1 MFEYIY
7 SKLRAASVYKA
18 IRHSTSQDKS
28 VVPLF
33 WTEHCVECAAPL
45 CYKTCDRYRKRA
57 DGDCV
62 RIENGISP
70 IVTSDGLGA
79 ICEFRTWAKI
89 ESQLKIRMLSG
100 KHYSA
105 LYCIL
110 TALGYFFRKIAS
122 ISPFRFLQNF
132 IDCGWFSYRQKL
144 INFSLRNK
152 RPHYSLTLEG
162 IVENHDHSSAFLVDV
177 KSNSALLFRDTF
189 EAPTGISS
197 FSINVPPY
205 ESDKELY
212 FINIHPA
219 NAEDHVTVTFNSLKL
234 VPTDITKGKK
244 VKCVI
249 WDLDNTLWDGV
260 LIEGDVKPNDEL
272 IKLIKHLDSCGIVNS
287 IASKNDEKTARA
299 KLAELGIE
307 QYFVF
312 SKINWL
318 PKSVNVTTTVKQ
330 MNINA
335 NTVVFVD
342 DNPFERNEVLL
353 RAPSITCVDPS
364 EIIAFSKCSRFN
376 AIVTEDSRKR
386 RSTYRM
392 LEAMKKEEE
401 EWTGNID
408 DFLMNC
414 NIQVQIDHPS
424 DKTIPRCFELLQR
437 TNQLNSSG
445 RRLGLNEVKEIVK
458 SSSYESFVLSSSDK
472 FGDYGIVGFIIID
485 LSGNVPCVSDF
496 VISCRVANK
505 KIEPTLIN
513 YLACKYGGRL
523 FFNYKKTLRNGPM
536 FQIIRELKMEKISS
550 EGGYDVYQCKYDKDY
565 PKVVSLVEKGK

>member
-7 SKLRAASVYKA
+7 SRLRAPSIYKA
-18 IRHSTSQDKS
+18 IRKSASQDKS

-45 CYKTCDRYRKRA
+45 CYKTCERYRKRA

-62 RIENGISP
+62 RISNGISP
-70 IVTSDGLGA
+70 IVTADGLGA

-89 ESQLKIRMLSG
+89 ESQLKIRSLSG
-100 KHYSA
+100 KQYA
-105 LYCIL
+105 FLYCIL
-110 TALGYFFRKIAS
+110 TAFGYFFRKIAS
-122 ISPFRFLQNF
+122 VAPLRFLQNF
-132 IDCGWFSYRQKL
+132 VDCGWFSYRQKM
-144 INFSLRNK
+144 INFALRNK
-152 RPHYSLTLEG
+152 APQYSLTLEG
-162 IVENHDHSSAFLVDV
+162 KVENHDHPSAFLVDV
-177 KSNSALLFRDTF
+177 KSSSALLFRETF
-189 EAPTGISS
+189 EAPIGLSA
-197 FSINVPPY
+197 FSINIPPH
-205 ESDKELY
+205 ESKKELF

-219 NAEDHVTVTFNSLKL
+219 NAEDHVTVTFNNLKL

-260 LIEGDVKPNDEL
+260 LIEGEVKPNYRLIEL
-272 IKLIKHLDSCGIVNS
+272 IKQFDACGIVNS
-287 IASKNDEKTARA
+287 IASKNDEQTVRT
-299 KLAELGIE
+299 KLEELEIE

-353 RAPSITCVDPS
+353 RAPNITCVDPS
-364 EIIAFSKCSRFN
+364 EMVDFSKCGRFN
-376 AIVTEDSRKR
+376 AIVTEDSKKR
-386 RSTYRM
+386 RATYRM

-408 DFLMNC
+408 DFLINC
-414 NIQVQIDHPS
+414 NIQVQIEHPS
-424 DKTIPRCFELLQR
+424 DESIPRCFELLQR

-445 RRLGLNEVKEIVK
+445 RRLSLNEVEEIVK
-458 SSSYESFVLSSSDK
+458 SPSYESFVLSSSDK
-472 FGDYGIVGFIIID
+472 FGYYGIVGFIIID
-485 LSGNVPCVSDF
+485 ISGKEPLVSDF

-513 YLACKYGGRL
+513 YLAGKYGGKL

-536 FQIIRELKMEKISS
+536 FQIIQELKMAKVSS
-550 EGGYDVYQCKYDKDY
+550 EGEYDVYLCQYDENY
-565 PKVVSLVEKGK
+565 PKVVSLVENDK

>member
-7 SKLRAASVYKA
+7 SKLRATSVYKA

-122 ISPFRFLQNF
+122 LSPFRFLQNF
-132 IDCGWFSYRQKL
+132 VDCGWFSYRQKL

-424 DKTIPRCFELLQR
+424 DKAIPRCFELLQR

-445 RRLGLNEVKEIVK
+445 RRLNLNEVKEIVK

-536 FQIIRELKMEKISS
+536 FQIIKQLKMDKVSS
-550 EGGYDVYQCKYDKDY
+550 EDGYDVYQCKYDKDY
-565 PKVVSLVEKGK
+565 PKVVSLIENGK

>member
-7 SKLRAASVYKA
+7 SKLRATSVFKA

-89 ESQLKIRMLSG
+89 ESQLKIRLLSG
-100 KHYSA
+100 KQYSA

-132 IDCGWFSYRQKL
+132 VDCGWFSYRQKL
-144 INFSLRNK
+144 INFTLRNK
-152 RPHYSLTLEG
+152 APQYSLTLEG
-162 IVENHDHSSAFLVDV
+162 KVENHDHPSAFLVDV
-177 KSNSALLFRDTF
+177 KSNSALLFRESF
-189 EAPTGISS
+189 EVPKGISS
-197 FSINVPPY
+197 FSINIPPY

-234 VPTDITKGKK
+234 LPTDITKGKK
-244 VKCVI
+244 VKCII

-272 IKLIKHLDSCGIVNS
+272 IKLIKHLDACGIVNS

-376 AIVTEDSRKR
+376 AIVTEDSKKR

-392 LEAMKKEEE
+392 LEAMQKEEE

-408 DFLMNC
+408 DFLINC
-414 NIQVQIDHPS
+414 NIQAQIEHPT

-445 RRLGLNEVKEIVK
+445 RRLSLNEVEEIVK

-485 LSGNVPCVSDF
+485 TSSSVPCVTDF

-513 YLACKYGGRL
+513 YLAGKYGGKL

-536 FQIIRELKMEKISS
+536 FQIIRELKMEKVSS
-550 EGGYDVYQCKYDKDY
+550 EGGYDVYQCQYDKDY
-565 PKVVSLVEKGK
+565 PKVVSLFERGK

>member
-1 MFEYIY
+1 MFEFIY
-7 SKLRAASVYKA
+7 SKQRVKPIYKA
-18 IRHSTSQDKS
+18 IRKSVSRDKN

-45 CYKTCDRYRKRA
+45 CYKTCDRYKKRA

-62 RIENGISP
+62 RIVNGITP
-70 IVTSDGLGA
+70 TITPDGIGA
-79 ICEFRTWAKI
+79 VCEFRTWGKI
-89 ESQLKIRMLSG
+89 ESQLKIRLLSG
-100 KHYSA
+100 KQYSA
-105 LYCIL
+105 LYWIL
-110 TALGYFFRKIAS
+110 TVLGYFFRKIAS
-122 ISPFRFLQNF
+122 VSPFRFLQNF
-132 IDCGWFSYRQKL
+132 VDCGWFSYRQKT
-144 INFSLRNK
+144 INFTLSNK

-162 IVENHDHSSAFLVDV
+162 IVENHDHPSAFLVDV
-177 KSNSALLFRDTF
+177 KSNSALLFRETF
-189 EAPTGISS
+189 EAPAGISS
-197 FSINVPPY
+197 LSINIPPY
-205 ESDKELY
+205 ESGKELY

-249 WDLDNTLWDGV
+249 WDLDNTLWNGV
-260 LIEGDVKPNDEL
+260 LIEGEVKPNDEL
-272 IKLIKHLDSCGIVNS
+272 IKLIKHLDACGIVNS
-287 IASKNDEKTARA
+287 IASKNNEDTVRT

-318 PKSVNVTTTVKQ
+318 PKSVNVTTIVKQ

-364 EIIAFSKCSRFN
+364 EMIAFSKCSRFN
-376 AIVTEDSRKR
+376 AIVTEDSKKR

-408 DFLMNC
+408 DFLINC
-414 NIQVQIDHPS
+414 NIQAQITLPT

-445 RRLGLNEVKEIVK
+445 RRLSLNEVEEIVK
-458 SSSYESFVLSSSDK
+458 SPVYESLVLSSSDK

-485 LSGNVPCVSDF
+485 VSGNVPCATDF

-513 YLACKYGGRL
+513 YLAGKYGGKL

-536 FQIIRELKMEKISS
+536 FQIIRELKMERVHS
-550 EGGYDVYQCKYDKDY
+550 EGEYDVYQCKYDKNY
-565 PKVVSLVEKGK
+565 PKVVTLFERGK

>member
-132 IDCGWFSYRQKL
+132 VDCGWFSYRQKL
-144 INFSLRNK
+144 INFTLRNK
-152 RPHYSLTLEG
+152 APQYSLTLEG
-162 IVENHDHSSAFLVDV
+162 KVENHDHPSAFLVDV
-177 KSNSALLFRDTF
+177 KSNSALLFRESF
-189 EAPTGISS
+189 ETPIGFSS
-197 FSINVPPY
+197 FSINIPPY

-234 VPTDITKGKK
+234 LPTDITKGKK
-244 VKCVI
+244 VKCII

-272 IKLIKHLDSCGIVNS
+272 IKLIKHLDACGIVNS

-414 NIQVQIDHPS
+414 NIQVLIDHPS
-424 DKTIPRCFELLQR
+424 DKVIPRCFELLQR

-445 RRLGLNEVKEIVK
+445 RRLSLNEVKEIVK

-513 YLACKYGGRL
+513 YLACKYGGKL

-536 FQIIRELKMEKISS
+536 FQIIKQLKMDKVSS
-550 EGGYDVYQCKYDKDY
+550 EDGYDVYQCQYDKDY
-565 PKVVSLVEKGK
+565 PKVVSLVENGK